1 MPPKPRR
8 IRVDGDELVVLT
20 GRAYEN
26 LASHRRQAGAQGAR
40 IRALR
45 TQLDQLSTFVDRL
58 ERTAADL
65 PECKPMPCAACAG
78 AECARDAL
86 LAALAD
92 RPPQTGNR

>member
-20 GRAYEN
+20 GQVYEN
-26 LASHRRQAGAQGAR
+26 LASQRRQLGAQSTR

-45 TQLDQLSTFVDRL
+45 TQLDQLGSFVDRL

-78 AECARDAL
+78 GDCARDAL
-86 LAALAD
+86 LAMLAD
-92 RPPQTGNR
+92 RPHQTGNR